1 VDPYRLGKIDVATIE
16 PEASIRRAA
25 DWLRVVAEA
34 PLGLCTRSH
43 WFWQHDCDASFVARE
58 NLIAVEVATI
68 GNGLEFIDAES
79 VLGLASDV
87 CELRSI

>member
-1 VDPYRLGKIDVATIE
+1 MAARLAVHKSVLAQSGQVDMFSSLSAF
-16 PEASIRRAA
+16 RAN
-25 DWLRVVAEA
+25 
-34 PLGLCTRSH
+34 
-43 WFWQHDCDASFVARE
+43 ASFIARQ

-79 VLGLASDV
+79 VLGRASDV

>member
-1 VDPYRLGKIDVATIE
+1 VIAELLSGRTNVNVLLSQVTE
-16 PEASIRRAA
+16 V
-25 DWLRVVAEA
+25 LLAEA
-34 PLGLCTRSH
+34 PLGLCIRSH
-43 WFWQHDCDASFVARE
+43 RFWQRDCDASFVAPQ

-68 GNGLEFIDAES
+68 GNGLEVIDAES